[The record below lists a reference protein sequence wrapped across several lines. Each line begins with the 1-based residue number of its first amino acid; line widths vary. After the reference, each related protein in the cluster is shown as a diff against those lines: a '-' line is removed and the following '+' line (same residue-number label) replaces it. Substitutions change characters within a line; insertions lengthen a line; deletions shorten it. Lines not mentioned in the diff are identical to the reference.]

1 MNLLFDLDGTLAD
14 PQQGILA
21 SMRYAFAKL
30 QLPCPEESVLQAA
43 IGPPLHIG
51 FAEMLGTDDE
61 QLAWDAV
68 QAYRECFR
76 EVGITGN
83 TVYEGI
89 APALDELAG
98 AGHRLYLATSKPIVF
113 AAEIISHHGL
123 ASFFQGAYGSELDGT
138 RSDKA
143 ELIAHILDA
152 EQLDAQDTAMI
163 GDRRHDMVGA
173 IANNVFPVGVLWGFG
188 NHDELS
194 GSGARQVLRHPHALA
209 NVPGFVGV

>member
-83 TVYEGI
+83 AVYDGI
-89 APALDELAG
+89 AETLEAFASG
-98 AGHRLYLATSKPIVF
+98 GNRLFLATSKPIVF
-113 AAEIISHHGL
+113 AADIISEHGL
-123 ASFFQGAYGSELDGT
+123 AQYFNGAYGSELDGT
-138 RSDKA
+138 RSNKA
-143 ELIAHILDA
+143 ELIAHILQT
-152 EQLDAQDTAMI
+152 EQLDARDSAMI
-163 GDRRHDMVGA
+163 GDRRHDMAGA
-173 IANNVFPVGVLWGFG
+173 VSNGVLPVGVLWGFG
-188 NHDELS
+188 SRQELS
-194 GSGARQVLRHPHALA
+194 AAGARRLVERPVELASAL
-209 NVPGFVGV
+209 V